1 MRFWVLVVL
10 VWPATSSAEAMGPLE
25 QPPEDFTAVQYI
37 DSAGCVYLRQGSVW
51 APRLDRDGTVICGY
65 PPSLPGLAAGHQ
77 DAPGEAALRLSMTL
91 AQGLRDADVLAD
103 PPDLLKRDHA
113 ETPRPQSGPLADLD
127 GALRGVSAM
136 RVAAAEQP
144 AGRQSPLCDLLG
156 YAAPGSG
163 EASTGQV
170 MGFCGGGAPNL
181 QPWVAA
187 DARAAGVTSPEPET
201 VADART
207 TTVPT
212 RAARDPSGSKQPA
225 PGAAGKPG
233 GGAQAPKENAPPAGG
248 PVADEGGPELIPAG
262 ARYVVIGR
270 FPVPAEAEAAMLR
283 LVGLGYPVA
292 RGRKADAEAGGRLVL
307 VGPFRERQALVS
319 ALNQLRRGGYP
330 KAVVR

>member
-1 MRFWVLVVL
+1 MRFWILVVL
-10 VWPATSSAEAMGPLE
+10 VWPAASAAETLGPLE
-25 QPPEDFTAVQYI
+25 QPPEDFTGAQYI

-65 PPSLPGLAAGHQ
+65 PPSLPGLAADNQ

-103 PPDLLKRDHA
+103 PPDLLKRDQV

-163 EASTGQV
+163 EAKTGQV
-170 MGFCGGGAPNL
+170 MGFCGGGAPSL

-187 DARAAGVTSPEPET
+187 DAGTTEVTSPEPEA
-201 VADART
+201 VADTRT
-207 TTVPT
+207 T
-212 RAARDPSGSKQPA
+212 AAPARIAGDQPGSKQPA
-225 PGAAGKPG
+225 TETEAQPG
-233 GGAQAPKENAPPAGG
+233 GGARAPKDHAPKAGVT
-248 PVADEGGPELIPAG
+248 VADEGGAELIPAG
-262 ARYVVIGR
+262 ARYVLIGR
-270 FPVPAEAEAAMLR
+270 FQVPAEAEAAMLR
-283 LVGLGYPVA
+283 LVRLGYPVA

-319 ALNQLRRGGYP
+319 ALNQLRQGGYP